1 MVIVVNEVLVPFVDH
16 VDKPLE
22 CLEAAVF
29 VPKLL
34 DDLSA
39 GIAIGLGDNRWE
51 VQGSIK
57 PGMYLVAV
65 IVCEYAVDLRKSF
78 ASVEDADWVG
88 SGGSARHGREFWC
101 GCSVHCEARYA
112 DC

>member
-1 MVIVVNEVLVPFVDH
+1 MVIVVNEVLISLVDC

-34 DDLSA
+34 DNLSA
-39 GIAIGLGDNRWE
+39 GVAISLGNDWWE
-51 VQGSIK
+51 IRGSVE

-65 IVCEYAVDLRKSF
+65 IVCK
-78 ASVEDADWVG
+78 
-88 SGGSARHGREFWC
+88 
-101 GCSVHCEARYA
+101 
-112 DC
+112 

>member
-1 MVIVVNEVLVPFVDH
+1 MLFRSVLIPLVDR

-34 DDLSA
+34 DNLLA
-39 GIAIGLGDNRWE
+39 GIAIGLGDDWWE
-51 VQGSIK
+51 VRGSVE

-65 IVCEYAVDLRKSF
+65 IVCE
-78 ASVEDADWVG
+78 
-88 SGGSARHGREFWC
+88 
-101 GCSVHCEARYA
+101 
-112 DC
+112 

>member
-1 MVIVVNEVLVPFVDH
+1 MVVVVNEVLIPLVNR

-22 CLEAAVF
+22 CLEVAVF

-39 GIAIGLGDNRWE
+39 GIAIGLGDNWWE
-51 VQGSIK
+51 VRGGVE

-65 IVCEYAVDLRKSF
+65 IVCE
-78 ASVEDADWVG
+78 
-88 SGGSARHGREFWC
+88 
-101 GCSVHCEARYA
+101 
-112 DC
+112 